1 MARLGRAQPHRPILP
16 QPFVTPPPAA
26 PVVSKSLIRSSA
38 SATARRLYGLVK
50 RPILPSRFVPQSTP
64 PSSPYIVHNTVLST
78 ARRYKTLP
86 KRAILPKFV
95 EPPKPTIIIRST
107 AKDVAKRLAQ
117 PRRHILPLPFVPAA
131 PNPVVSKSI
140 VHTANLLNPRPKKR
154 KPVLPLPFVTPPAA
168 NPVVP
173 PPNTIHSNRIA
184 EALRRAKPRK
194 PVLPKPFVTAVP
206 YVAPV
211 ATFIIHTTAKDAV
224 RRQAGPRKRPVLPKP
239 FVPYVAP
246 TFAPAKP
253 ILRSTRLETARRYA
267 TRLFKAIISPFVP
280 VPAVGSPQ
288 VQNQF
293 YWGRLSRGQYVNI
306 ILNIKELPDAIPTV
320 TIWKEGVTVIETLEM
335 PRVRAATRTFRLT
348 RLMDTGYDDG
358 HYAAVMRFE
367 VAGDTYVNI
376 GYFEIS
382 GGIGVAPNIA
392 ISEIDRSAGRAVVS
406 QTADSSINM
415 AYKPKKLLP

>member
-50 RPILPSRFVPQSTP
+50 RPILPSRFVPQPTP

-86 KRAILPKFV
+86 KRAIIPKFV
-95 EPPKPTIIIRST
+95 EPPKPTNIIRSI
-107 AKDVAKRLAQ
+107 AKDMAKRAAQ
-117 PRRHILPLPFVPAA
+117 LRRHILPLPFVPQTY
-131 PNPVVSKSI
+131 PI
-140 VHTANLLNPRPKKR
+140 
-154 KPVLPLPFVTPPAA
+154 
-168 NPVVP
+168 VP
-173 PPNTIHSNRIA
+173 PSNTIRSNRIA
-184 EALRRAKPRK
+184 EALRRAKPHK
-194 PVLPKPFVTAVP
+194 PVLPLPFVTAVP

-211 ATFIIHTTAKDAV
+211 ATFVIHTTAKDTA

-239 FVPYVAP
+239 FVPYVPP
-246 TFAPAKP
+246 TFATAKP

-267 TRLFKAIISPFVP
+267 TKIIRALISPFVP

-320 TIWKEGVTVIETLEM
+320 TIWKDGVTVIETLDM
-335 PRVRAATRTFRLT
+335 PRIRAATRTFRLT

-367 VAGDTYVNI
+367 VGGDIYVNV

-382 GGIGVAPNIA
+382 GGTGIAPVVGV
-392 ISEIDRSAGRAVVS
+392 SEIDRAAGRAVVS
-406 QTADSSINM
+406 QDFDGNMSIG
-415 AYKPKKLLP
+415 YKPKRLLP